1 MSFREFVACI
11 ALIQATVA
19 LAIDM
24 MIPALGQISTAMGV
38 GPGNTRQWVITIF
51 LFGFGGAQLLY
62 GLAADRFGR
71 RPVLLGA
78 LCLYVVCGFL
88 AAAAPGFSWLL
99 AARLLQGVAAAGAQV
114 LTVSIVRDCYAGR
127 RMAQVNSLSFM
138 VFLAAPIFAPSIG
151 QLILLIAPW
160 RAIFIGL
167 GLYGAL
173 ITGWVAWRLPETQ
186 HAQDRQP
193 IAWAEIAT
201 ALRLTLSNRM
211 SLGYTLVSTALFGSW
226 LGFIN
231 SAQQV
236 FAQVFLVPRLF
247 PLIFAACSICMAV
260 AALGNARFVE
270 RLGMRP
276 LAHSA
281 LFGFLLVSIAQAWLA
296 LGGHDSLLSFAL
308 LQSAMMFCFGLL
320 AGNSGAIAMEPLGHI
335 AGTAASIQGFISTL
349 GATCIGFFIGQHFDG
364 TLIPLTLGFCV
375 CSLAGLVF
383 VVIAERG
390 LLFRTRA
397 PAVASPAE
405 SF

>member
-24 MIPALGQISTAMGV
+24 MIPALGQISAAMGME
-38 GPGNTRQWVITIF
+38 PGNTRQWVITIF
-51 LFGFGGAQLLY
+51 LFGFAGAQLFY
-62 GLAADRFGR
+62 GLAADRLGR

-78 LCLYVVCGFL
+78 LCLYVVCGVL
-88 AAAAPGFSWLL
+88 AAAAPSLPWLL
-99 AARLLQGVAAAGAQV
+99 AARLLQGVGAAGAQV

-151 QLILLIAPW
+151 QLVLLIASW

-167 GLYGAL
+167 ALYGAL
-173 ITGWVAWRLPETQ
+173 VTGWVAWRLPETQ
-186 HAQDRQP
+186 RTQDRQR
-193 IAWAEIAT
+193 IAWHETST

-211 SLGYTLVSTALFGSW
+211 SLGYSLLSTALFGSW

-231 SAQQV
+231 SAQQI

-247 PLIFAACSICMAV
+247 PLIFAACSICMAG
-260 AALGNARFVE
+260 AALANARLVE

-276 LAHSA
+276 LAHVA
-281 LFGFLLVSIAQAWLA
+281 LFGFLLVAILQAGLA
-296 LGGHDSLLSFAL
+296 FCGRDSLLGFAL

-335 AGTAASIQGFISTL
+335 AGTAASIQGFISTF
-349 GATCIGFFIGQHFDG
+349 GATCIGFFIGQHFNG
-364 TLIPLTLGFCV
+364 TLIPLCLGFCI
-375 CSLAGLVF
+375 CSLAGLIF
-383 VVIAERG
+383 VAIAERG
-390 LLFRTRA
+390 RLFQHARPPASAA
-397 PAVASPAE
+397 PP
-405 SF
+405 